1 MPITPAQEPVDVV
14 INPINESPKVK
25 DFIINSPLIVQSIN
39 VKNKFDSLDYTAE
52 NLSQRVLALDYTAEN
67 LSQRVLAL
75 EAMVAELQ
83 RRLP

>member
-52 NLSQRVLALDYTAEN
+52 NLSQRVLAL
-67 LSQRVLAL
+67 